1 MDRIVVRGG
10 QRLAGEVRASGS
22 KNATLAL
29 MAASLLSDEPMRL
42 RNVPRVRDVDT
53 MAEILGALGVPC
65 RWDPEDPHAL
75 QLGGRAVSHPEAPY
89 DLVRKMRAS
98 FLVLGPLVARGGLGR
113 VSEPGGCAIGV
124 RPVDQHLK
132 GLEALGAKVRLEH
145 GYVEASAA
153 ELRGARVAFDIATV
167 NGTQNVMM
175 AAVLARGRTLIENA
189 AREPEVVELAEV
201 LNEMG
206 AEVRDAGSDCIEIR
220 GVEELSGVTHEVWGD
235 RIEAGTLLAAGLIT
249 RGEVRVRGVASGLLD
264 ATLEKL
270 RGAGADLEISG
281 DAITL
286 RAGERTRGIEVVTA
300 PYPGF
305 PTDMQAQL
313 MAVLSLAEGSSVVTE
328 TIFENRFMHVPE
340 LVRLGA
346 DIELA
351 GRSARVRGVRALS
364 GAPVMATDLR
374 ASAGLLLAGLAAEG
388 DTVVNRVYHID
399 RGYER
404 IEEKLRRLGAEI
416 RREG

>member
-1 MDRIVVRGG
+1 VPAAWDR
-10 QRLAGEVRASGS
+10 
-22 KNATLAL
+22 
-29 MAASLLSDEPMRL
+29 D
-42 RNVPRVRDVDT
+42 
-53 MAEILGALGVPC
+53 
-65 RWDPEDPHAL
+65 DPHAL
-75 QLGGRAVSHPEAPY
+75 RLGGGRVSHPEAPY

-98 FLVLGPLVARGGLGR
+98 FLVLGPLVARFGLGR

-132 GLEALGAKVRLEH
+132 GLEALGAKVRLDH

-153 ELRGARVAFDIATV
+153 RLRGARVAFDFSTV

-175 AAVLARGRTLIENA
+175 AAVLAHGATEIENA
-189 AREPEVVELAEV
+189 AREPEVAELAEV
-201 LNEMG
+201 LVAMG
-206 AEVRDAGSDCIEIR
+206 AELRGVGSDRIEIR
-220 GVEELSGVTHEVWGD
+220 GVERLGGVEHAVWGD
-235 RIEAGTLLAAGLIT
+235 RIEAGTLLAAGMIT
-249 RGEVRVRGVASGLLD
+249 RGDVCVRGIAPATLD

-270 RGAGADLEISG
+270 REAGAEIEARG
-281 DAITL
+281 DGVVL
-286 RAGERTRGIEVVTA
+286 RAGDGTRGIKVVTA

-305 PTDMQAQL
+305 ATDMQAQL
-313 MAVLSLAEGSSVVTE
+313 MAVLALAQGSSVVTE
-328 TIFENRFMHVPE
+328 TVFENRFMHVPE

-351 GRSARVRGVRALS
+351 GRTAHVRGVRALS

-388 DTVVNRVYHID
+388 ETVVNRVYHID